1 VTKLLATHLVSTST
15 GLRKTI
21 IQYQG
26 IQGRCRTCK
35 RNYAPTPIRHT
46 KKSKV
51 YGDKLGAWLVYQ
63 RVGLRLPYES
73 IIELFAEQF
82 KEHISISQ
90 PMRFLKQY
98 AVYYRDT
105 EQTMLHTMLQSR
117 FCMSTK
123 PRSISKGSTG
133 MSGS

>member
-1 VTKLLATHLVSTST
+1 VSTST

-21 IQYQG
+21 TQYQG
-26 IQGRCRTCK
+26 MQGRCRTCK

-73 IIELFAEQF
+73 IIELFTEQF
-82 KEHISISQ
+82 KEHISISSYDQ
-90 PMRFLKQY
+90 KLWMRVEAAYPGDGPDHPPYKKEWIRH
-98 AVYYRDT
+98 ATRYRD
-105 EQTMLHTMLQSR
+105 S
-117 FCMSTK
+117 FST
-123 PRSISKGSTG
+123 STAQR
-133 MSGS
+133 